1 MGKPH
6 PLFKQYFTVY
16 DERVLTDGICR
27 LAVHEF
33 TEKLWNFPFI
43 QQTRIQ
49 FTVLGTV
56 TGPRDKSSSNNITCS
71 HGKHKR
77 THMKEIK

>member
-1 MGKPH
+1 MDKPH

-16 DERVLTDGICR
+16 DERVLRDGISR

-33 TEKLWNFPFI
+33 TEKLHNFPFT

-49 FTVLGTV
+49 STVLGTV
-56 TGPRDKSSSNNITCS
+56 TGPRVTSSSNNITFYQ
-71 HGKHKR
+71 GKHKK
-77 THMKEIK
+77 THM